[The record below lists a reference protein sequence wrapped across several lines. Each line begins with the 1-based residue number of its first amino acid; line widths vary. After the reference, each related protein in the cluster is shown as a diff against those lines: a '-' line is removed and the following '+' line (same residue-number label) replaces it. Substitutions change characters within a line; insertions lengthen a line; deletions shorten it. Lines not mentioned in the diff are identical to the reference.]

1 MVGCVFLLNSLEDI
15 GDKFQGDEERHMP
28 QHVGALAVADLPFL
42 GCPFFTDMS
51 QVHIEGETEEQIEVA
66 TELIM
71 PLPPWS
77 LAQLGNLKDHDTVM
91 VKPPAL

>member
-1 MVGCVFLLNSLEDI
+1 
-15 GDKFQGDEERHMP
+15 
-28 QHVGALAVADLPFL
+28 
-42 GCPFFTDMS
+42 MS

-77 LAQLGNLKDHDTVM
+77 LAQLGNLKDQLHCDG
-91 VKPPAL
+91 